1 MSTLSKGISVRSFP
15 YLSCSLDRNIYALNP
30 ILSTWE
36 GSATALG
43 AVVGCCVGKLVG
55 ATVGEPLVTV
65 GEKVG
70 AAVGEAVVGCT
81 AANTLE

>member
-1 MSTLSKGISVRSFP
+1 MFVASLCIVLQHVAVASPVQHIMKLRSAP
-15 YLSCSLDRNIYALNP
+15 VI
-30 ILSTWE
+30 
-36 GSATALG
+36 
-43 AVVGCCVGKLVG
+43 G